1 MSVGQQT
8 VVSGPQ
14 QQQQQQ
20 CPLRIITPPTQITR
34 TTSNG
39 LAKSSSN
46 TIAIS
51 RPHYH
56 LGAAVGAG
64 STASRARTANQQQ
77 LKQIA
82 SSSSKLFDIN
92 SNIKAQKSIN
102 NDFIALKASN
112 EANDFIADFSKATI
126 FDGNLLMTNGN
137 QAAALQSLAGIKI
150 TNNSTIPSTNATLKQ
165 STVAHATDL
174 VTVSGSVPVPLPVN
188 GGGAEEAGVINSN
201 GYAKIQRVR
210 NNAIKK
216 NHSII
221 TTENSVEGTTE
232 NFADFEHAPIYNAA
246 GKYISIKLLP
256 TFASNHFEQYSSP
269 LPSNTPYSY
278 YLLEDNKKLFCVFV
292 K

>member
-1 MSVGQQT
+1 MNNSMSVGQQT
-8 VVSGPQ
+8 VVNGPQQ

-56 LGAAVGAG
+56 LGAAVGAAGAG

-137 QAAALQSLAGIKI
+137 QASALQSLAGIKI

-256 TFASNHFEQYSSP
+256 TFSSNQFEQYSST
-269 LPSNTPYSY
+269 LPSNAPY
-278 YLLEDNKKLFCVFV
+278 FV
-292 K
+292 HL